1 MNEISDEEL
10 VKVVQDYNLTRHG
23 SREIYIFLEEV
34 IRVKCIKHYHEGV
47 DRNSIELLIKIF

>member
-34 IRVKCIKHYHEGV
+34 IRVKFIKHYHE
-47 DRNSIELLIKIF
+47 